1 MKFGAHCVLFGPEIG
16 TNTAEV
22 LARLAKAGAAGCE
35 LGQRFFSLDR
45 REELT
50 GYLSEAGIELAGLHC
65 NELKLADLLF
75 APEKARQALLSAAE
89 FMASMKN
96 KNVIATGGIPFE
108 EMRQRPIGEGVPIPE
123 LHQAENARRMAEALN
138 SIAKE
143 AKEIWGVQVHYHNHS
158 WEFADGGML
167 WFALA
172 DYAPE
177 VQFAL
182 DTGWAAVSGFDPL
195 ELIKRYPGRFGYI
208 HLRDYTACQRPE
220 EKIFSQVH
228 EGFVTLGT
236 GAMGYP
242 KLLRHLEE
250 ALGADAWAIVEYELG
265 NFDQQSYTSALS
277 YLHGLEDMYREIYHG
292 EA

>member
-1 MKFGAHCVLFGPEIG
+1 MRFGAHCVLFGSEIG
-16 TNTAEV
+16 TNPAQV
-22 LARLAKAGAAGCE
+22 LARLAKAGAEGCE
-35 LGQRFFSLDR
+35 LGQRFFGLDR

-50 GYLSEAGIELAGLHC
+50 GYLAEAGIELAGLHC
-65 NELKLADLLF
+65 NELKLADLLC
-75 APEKARQALLSAAE
+75 APEEARRALLSAAE
-89 FMASMKN
+89 FMAPLKN
-96 KNVIATGGIPFE
+96 KNIIATGGIPFE

-123 LHQAENARRMAEALN
+123 LHQAENARKMAESLN

-143 AKEIWGVQVHYHNHS
+143 VKETWDVQIHYHNHS

-172 DYAPE
+172 DFAPE

-195 ELIKRYPGRFGYI
+195 ELIRRYPGRFSYV
-208 HLRDYTACQRPE
+208 HLRDYKACERPQ

-228 EGFVTLGT
+228 GGFVILGT
-236 GAMGYP
+236 GAMNYP
-242 KLLRHLEE
+242 KLLPGLEE
-250 ALGADAWAIVEYELG
+250 ALGEDAWAIVEYELG

-277 YLHGLEDMYREIYHG
+277 YLRGLEDMYRELRHG
-292 EA
+292 AD

>member
-1 MKFGAHCVLFGPEIG
+1 
-16 TNTAEV
+16 
-22 LARLAKAGAAGCE
+22 
-35 LGQRFFSLDR
+35 
-45 REELT
+45 
-50 GYLSEAGIELAGLHC
+50 
-65 NELKLADLLF
+65 
-75 APEKARQALLSAAE
+75 
-89 FMASMKN
+89 MKN

-277 YLHGLEDMYREIYHG
+277 YLHGLEDMYREICHG